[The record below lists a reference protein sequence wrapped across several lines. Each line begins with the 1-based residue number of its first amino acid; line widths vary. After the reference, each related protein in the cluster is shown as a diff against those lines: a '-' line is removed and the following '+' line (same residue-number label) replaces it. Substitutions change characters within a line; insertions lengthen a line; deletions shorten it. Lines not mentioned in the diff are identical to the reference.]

1 MNVSKVILI
10 IIFVMLLVIIFFA
23 FTGIDLRKPEQAAYK
38 LVDKAVELNRTL
50 NRFVRNLVWNIR
62 TSIQERFS
70 R

>member
-1 MNVSKVILI
+1 MNVSKAILI
-10 IIFVMLLVIIFFA
+10 LIFVLLLVVIFFA
-23 FTGIDLRKPEQAAYK
+23 YTGIDLSKPEQAAYK
-38 LVDKAVELNRTL
+38 LVDKAIEINQTV